1 MSLNRVVRRSMT
13 VAAAFSAAAATCLI
27 APSTASAA
35 QAGITLPTPHVNF
48 DYQIGGAYTP
58 PSGVKAVSRDYTAD
72 PAPGLYNICYVNAF
86 QTQPKKEGDWD
97 SDLLLKDG
105 NGDVVYDGK
114 WGEAILDIRTEA
126 KRKRIAAK
134 VNGWIDTC
142 AAKGF
147 QAVEPD
153 NYDTYDRYKKFLNKD
168 QAEDLMTRLSQH
180 AHAKGLAA
188 GQKNSPD
195 LAADH
200 KATGA
205 DFAVAEE
212 CGRYNEC
219 EKYTKA
225 FGSRVFVIEYTDKG
239 MSKACSA
246 WGDQLSIVQRDEDV
260 TPKGNSEYVRKTC

>member
-1 MSLNRVVRRSMT
+1 MSLNRVVRRGMT
-13 VAAAFSAAAATCLI
+13 VAAALTATAAACLT
-27 APSTASAA
+27 AASTASAA
-35 QAGITLPTPHVNF
+35 PGIQLPNPHIGW

-58 PSGVKAVSRDYTAD
+58 PAGVKIVSRDYKVD

-97 SDLLLKDG
+97 SDLLLRNSKG
-105 NGDVVYDGK
+105 QVVYDGK
-114 WGEAILDIRTEA
+114 WGEAILDIRTED
-126 KRKRIAAK
+126 KRKRIAEK

-153 NYDTYDRYKKFLNKD
+153 NYDTYDRYQNLLD
-168 QAEDLMTRLSQH
+168 PSQAEDLITRLSQH
-180 AHAKGLAA
+180 AHSKGLAIA
-188 GQKNSPD
+188 QKNAPD
-195 LAADH
+195 LAKDH
-200 KATGA
+200 AKTGL

-225 FGSRVFVIEYTDKG
+225 YGSRVYVVEYTDSG
-239 MSKACSA
+239 LNKACSA
-246 WGDQLSIVQRDEDV
+246 WGDKLSIVRRDEDV
-260 TPKGNSEYVRKTC
+260 TPKGHEEYVRKTC